1 MALVVGSTACRV
13 FFVSAAAIR
22 GVLFDSGDT
31 LVRPRGGR
39 WNPRCDFESVL
50 LEHAPD
56 APTHRLASAFA
67 AGENWLRSSDAT
79 SSRDDYHRVILAE
92 LGVEPT
98 DELLAELSVPLDV
111 PVFEAFP
118 EASGVLRR
126 LREAGVRLAIVTN
139 NWGTAESFLRLTTQV
154 GLGEFD
160 ACVVSAEIGCAKPD
174 AGIYQQAS
182 DLLELRPDEC
192 LFVDDVPVF
201 VAAALEFGYQGVALC
216 RAEPAKDPG
225 VPSIRSLEEILPL
238 VGLP

>member
-1 MALVVGSTACRV
+1 LRGDV
-13 FFVSAAAIR
+13 AIR

-31 LVRPRGGR
+31 LVGPRGGR
-39 WNPRCDFESVL
+39 WNPRFDFESVL
-50 LEHAPD
+50 LGHAP
-56 APTHRLASAFA
+56 APAHRFRSAFA
-67 AGENWLRSSDAT
+67 AGENWLRSSEAT
-79 SSRDDYHRVILAE
+79 SSREDYHRVILAE
-92 LGVEPT
+92 LGVEPNG
-98 DELLAELSVPLDV
+98 ELLAELSAPLDV

-118 EASGVLRR
+118 EAPGVLGH
-126 LREAGVRLAIVTN
+126 LREAGVKLAIVTN

-174 AGIYQQAS
+174 TGIYRQAS

-192 LFVDDVPVF
+192 LFVDDVRAF
-201 VAAALEFGYQGVALC
+201 VAAALELGYLGVAIC
-216 RAEPAKDPG
+216 RAEPAEDPG